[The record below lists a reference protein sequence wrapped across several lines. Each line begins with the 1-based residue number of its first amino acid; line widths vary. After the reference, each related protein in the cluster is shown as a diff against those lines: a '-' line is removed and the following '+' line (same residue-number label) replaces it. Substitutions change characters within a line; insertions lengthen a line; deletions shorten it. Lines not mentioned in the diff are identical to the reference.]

1 MHRHFLPKLNEQTL
15 FLKVLGLP
23 FQVRFRSGWQDL
35 SENGQAF
42 RFLGCELD
50 TGFPGN
56 RL

>member
-15 FLKVLGLP
+15 FLKVFGLP